1 MTSLSDKAGTPARW
15 DLFCRVIDNL
25 GDAAVAWRLAR
36 QLARE
41 HGVAVRLWIDAPQTL
56 SRLVPAAR
64 VARTHE
70 GVRIEHWLESAAPL
84 KSIGPAAVA
93 DVVIACFGCEL
104 PPSYRVAMRARRPV
118 WVNLEYLSAE
128 DWVDSHHG
136 LASPKSDGLTEWFFF
151 PGFRLGTGGL
161 LRESD
166 LIEQRDA
173 FRSDPWART
182 AFLSKLGITARPTDR
197 FSSLFCYP
205 DSAITELAQALQ
217 ADQARGHWRLL
228 LPQGVAPELSLTPG
242 IERIPFVSQS
252 DYDLLLWS
260 CELNWVRGEDSWV
273 RALWSGRPLVWQAY
287 RQADGAHQAKLDAW
301 LAHWSADAG
310 LDEPSTQ
317 ALSAVHAVWNALKPD
332 PAVVCSAIAGLLES
346 LPALAGGASRW
357 TQQHTSQA
365 DLATQLVG
373 FVSGKL

>member
-1 MTSLSDKAGTPARW
+1 MTSSSDRPGRPARW

-41 HGVAVRLWIDAPQTL
+41 HGSAVRLWIDTPQTL
-56 SRLVPAAR
+56 NRLVPAAR
-64 VARTHE
+64 VGRTHE
-70 GVRIEHWLESAAPL
+70 GVRIEHWLDTAASL
-84 KSIGPAAVA
+84 KTLASTDVA

-104 PPSYRVAMRARRPV
+104 PGSYRAAMRARRPV

-136 LASPKSDGLTEWFFF
+136 LPSPKSDGLTEWFFF
-151 PGFRLGTGGL
+151 PGFRPETGGL

-173 FRSDPWART
+173 FRTDPWART
-182 AFLSKLGITARPTDR
+182 AFLSRLGISASPSDR
-197 FSSLFCYP
+197 FASLFCYP

-217 ADQARGHWRLL
+217 ADRTRGHWRLL
-228 LPQGVAPELSLTPG
+228 LPQGVAPELPITQG

-252 DYDLLLWS
+252 DYDRLLWS
-260 CELNWVRGEDSWV
+260 CELNWVRGEDSLV

-287 RQADGAHQAKLDAW
+287 RQSGGAHQAKLKAF
-301 LAHWSADAG
+301 LSHWSSHAELDAA
-310 LDEPSTQ
+310 SAQ
-317 ALSAVHAVWNALKPD
+317 ALSALHAVWNAD
-332 PAVVCSAIAGLLES
+332 ATAAGEVAATLTGVLES
-346 LPALAGGASRW
+346 LPALAAGAVRS
-357 TQQHTSQA
+357 TQRQASQP
-365 DLATQLVG
+365 DLATQLMS
-373 FVSGKL
+373 FVSSRL

>member
-1 MTSLSDKAGTPARW
+1 VTSLSDKAGTPARW

-70 GVRIEHWLESAAPL
+70 GVRIEHWLETAAPL

-104 PPSYRVAMRARRPV
+104 PPSYRVAMRTRRPV

-151 PGFRLGTGGL
+151 PGFRPGTGGL
-161 LRESD
+161 LREAD
-166 LIEQRDA
+166 LIERRDA

-197 FSSLFCYP
+197 FASLFCYP
-205 DSAITELAQALQ
+205 DSAITELAQAQ
-217 ADQARGHWRLL
+217 AQGFPWQRLRDGTIAGSSRRWRPDHPDAAHGRRKKQPGLLPNPRRARGHF
-228 LPQGVAPELSLTPG
+228 PDSGGTPCG
-242 IERIPFVSQS
+242 LRRFPGS
-252 DYDLLLWS
+252 S
-260 CELNWVRGEDSWV
+260 CHRD
-273 RALWSGRPLVWQAY
+273 RHRP
-287 RQADGAHQAKLDAW
+287 
-301 LAHWSADAG
+301 
-310 LDEPSTQ
+310 
-317 ALSAVHAVWNALKPD
+317 
-332 PAVVCSAIAGLLES
+332 
-346 LPALAGGASRW
+346 
-357 TQQHTSQA
+357 
-365 DLATQLVG
+365 
-373 FVSGKL
+373 